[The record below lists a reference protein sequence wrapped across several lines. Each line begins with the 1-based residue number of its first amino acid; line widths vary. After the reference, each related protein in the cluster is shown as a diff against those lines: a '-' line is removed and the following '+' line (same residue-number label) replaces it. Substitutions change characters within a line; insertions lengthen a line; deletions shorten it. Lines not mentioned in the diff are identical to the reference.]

1 MPIEDLILMWNLF
14 SAASGCEANGICKQ
28 LHEDVSVIKHRR
40 ILFHRTK
47 SKVSLLAHIYLI
59 GV

>member
-28 LHEDVSVIKHRR
+28 LHEDVSVIKHKR
-40 ILFHRTK
+40 IYRPK
-47 SKVSLLAHIYLI
+47 SKVKVSSLAHIYLI